1 MGGLGLPLFQKQK
14 MYNKI
19 TEINERKRV
28 FDAKSQKDLEEFKYY
43 MVNKRWRDLCPFQS
57 RWPYLSV
64 VDMIKD
70 DIVMSVLDQPNTIT
84 YKRYNFDGLNNVM
97 KKKLS

>member
-1 MGGLGLPLFQKQK
+1 MKEIENMLDKRQLSRVQAR
-14 MYNKI
+14 KI
-19 TEINERKRV
+19 
-28 FDAKSQKDLEEFKYY
+28 AKSQKDLEEFKYY

-70 DIVMSVLDQPNTIT
+70 DIVLSVLDQPNTIT
-84 YKRYNFDGLNNVM
+84 YKRYNFDALNNVM